1 MSEYMKQMYFK
12 EEEFLDEFFN
22 VANKAAQLLNGDW
35 EPNSACTDK
44 TRHNRDYFLSTGEL
58 NQLTFDSAA
67 VYYDENGFS
76 SVQII
81 LKSSKRIVN
90 VRVRKVNGSLIAE
103 KILDKEEKI

>member
-1 MSEYMKQMYFK
+1 MAEYWKGSYLK

-22 VANKAAQLLNGDW
+22 VADKAAQLLNGDW
-35 EPNSACTDK
+35 KPNSACTDK
-44 TRHNRDYFLSTGEL
+44 ARHNRDYFLSTGEL
-58 NQLTFDSAA
+58 YQLTFDSAA
-67 VYYDENGFS
+67 VYHDENGFS

>member
-1 MSEYMKQMYFK
+1 MSEYWKGSYLK
-12 EEEFLDEFFN
+12 EEEFLEEFSG
-22 VANKAAQLLNGDW
+22 AAWEAARVLKGDW
-35 EPNSACTDK
+35 KPNSACTDK

-67 VYYDENGFS
+67 VYHDENGFS

-81 LKSSKRIVN
+81 LKSSKRTVN